1 MTYYNYSFRASL
13 NNGPKNK
20 VPWNWTFLLVKSF
33 KLVPMHLDK
42 GLGPRQINVWFNL
55 HGIILEGKP
64 IGPNQK
70 KKKKTLQK
78 SSRFGEPICKV

>member
-1 MTYYNYSFRASL
+1 
-13 NNGPKNK
+13 
-20 VPWNWTFLLVKSF
+20 
-33 KLVPMHLDK
+33 MHLDK